1 VRVEVSFIVGSP
13 ITCGLSFGKI
23 YDSKVRLGPKP
34 CQSHYYVLPVTTL
47 LRVYL
52 WEWLTGSILRR
63 DKTCGIFYDFT
74 VLQ

>member
-1 VRVEVSFIVGSP
+1 MWGFLTRV
-13 ITCGLSFGKI
+13 GLLLERFTTPLQTMSI
-23 YDSKVRLGPKP
+23 A
-34 CQSHYYVLPVTTL
+34 YYVLPVTTL

-52 WEWLTGSILRR
+52 WEWLTGSILGR